1 MTDFVSTWNEESFL
15 TTPVGPLGLIAMR
28 GTEEIAGKVN
38 QWLLKWR
45 QHSEA
50 TMPGDMT
57 TTPGMGR
64 EDFLVRTT
72 CPRFGNGEGKGLIKD
87 SVRGLD
93 LYILCDVGA
102 YNCTYDMYG
111 QKVPMSPDDHYMD
124 LKRTIAAVGGKAKRI
139 TVIMPMLYGGRQHRR
154 SSRESLDCALMLQE
168 LCRMGVSNIITF
180 DAHDPRVQNA
190 IPEGG
195 FESVMPS
202 YQIFKALLKKEKTLN
217 LDKDHL
223 MIVSPDDHYMDLK
236 RTIAAVGGKAKRI
249 TVIMPM
255 LYGGRQH
262 RRASRESL
270 DCAMMLQE
278 LERMGVN
285 NIITFD
291 AHDPRVQN
299 AIPEGGFESVMP
311 SYQIFKALL
320 KKEKT
325 LRLDKDHLMIVSP
338 DEGALD
344 RNIFYASV
352 LGVDM
357 GMFYKRRDYTRIVNG
372 RNPIIAHEYM
382 GSDLDGKDVFVA
394 DDILSSGESMI
405 DVARNLKGRNANRIF
420 AAVTFPLFTNGLD
433 LYNKAYEEGLIDGV
447 ISTNLT
453 YRTPELQA
461 APWFIEADMS
471 KYISYIIATLNHDR
485 SLSRLLSPSDRI
497 NALKERYE
505 QEQIESGFKL
515 V

>member
-45 QHSEA
+45 QHTEA
-50 TMPGDMT
+50 TTMPGDMT
-57 TTPGMGR
+57 TAPGMGR
-64 EDFLVRTT
+64 EDFLIRTA

-168 LCRMGVSNIITF
+168 L
-180 DAHDPRVQNA
+180 
-190 IPEGG
+190 
-195 FESVMPS
+195 
-202 YQIFKALLKKEKTLN
+202 
-217 LDKDHL
+217 
-223 MIVSPDDHYMDLK
+223 
-236 RTIAAVGGKAKRI
+236 
-249 TVIMPM
+249 
-255 LYGGRQH
+255 
-262 RRASRESL
+262 
-270 DCAMMLQE
+270 
-278 LERMGVN
+278 ERMGVN

-299 AIPEGGFESVMP
+299 ATPEGGFENVMP

-320 KKEKT
+320 KKEKA
-325 LRLDKDHLMIVSP
+325 LQLDKEHLMIVSP

-372 RNPIIAHEYM
+372 RNPIVAHEYM
-382 GSDLDGKDVFVA
+382 GNDVAGRDIFVA

-405 DVARNLKGRNANRIF
+405 DVARNLKSRNANRIF
-420 AAVTFPLFTNGLD
+420 AAVTFPLFTNGLE

-485 SLSRLLSPSDRI
+485 SLSKLLSPSDRI
-497 NALKERYE
+497 AALKERYE
-505 QEQIESGFKL
+505 QEQVAEGIKL

>member
-45 QHSEA
+45 KHAEA
-50 TMPGDMT
+50 TTIPGDMT
-57 TTPGMGR
+57 TAPGMGR
-64 EDFLVRTT
+64 EDFLIRTS

-168 LCRMGVSNIITF
+168 LERMGVNNLITF

-190 IPEGG
+190 VPEGG
-195 FESVMPS
+195 FENVMPS
-202 YQIFKALLKKEKTLN
+202 YQIFKALLKKEKTIQ
-217 LDKDHL
+217 LDK
-223 MIVSPDDHYMDLK
+223 
-236 RTIAAVGGKAKRI
+236 
-249 TVIMPM
+249 
-255 LYGGRQH
+255 
-262 RRASRESL
+262 E
-270 DCAMMLQE
+270 
-278 LERMGVN
+278 
-285 NIITFD
+285 
-291 AHDPRVQN
+291 
-299 AIPEGGFESVMP
+299 
-311 SYQIFKALL
+311 
-320 KKEKT
+320 
-325 LRLDKDHLMIVSP
+325 HLMIVSP

-372 RNPIIAHEYM
+372 RNPIVAHEYM
-382 GSDLDGKDVFVA
+382 GNDVEGKDIFVA

-405 DVARNLKGRNANRIF
+405 DVARNLKSRNANRIF
-420 AAVTFPLFTNGLD
+420 AAVTFPLFTNGLE

-485 SLSRLLSPSDRI
+485 SLSKLLSPSDRI
-497 NALKERYE
+497 ATLKERYE
-505 QEQIESGFKL
+505 QEQVAAGIKL

>member
-45 QHSEA
+45 KHAEA
-50 TMPGDMT
+50 TTMPGDMT
-57 TTPGMGR
+57 TAPGMGR
-64 EDFLVRTT
+64 EDFLVRTS

-168 LCRMGVSNIITF
+168 L
-180 DAHDPRVQNA
+180 
-190 IPEGG
+190 
-195 FESVMPS
+195 
-202 YQIFKALLKKEKTLN
+202 
-217 LDKDHL
+217 
-223 MIVSPDDHYMDLK
+223 
-236 RTIAAVGGKAKRI
+236 
-249 TVIMPM
+249 
-255 LYGGRQH
+255 
-262 RRASRESL
+262 
-270 DCAMMLQE
+270 
-278 LERMGVN
+278 ERMGVN

-299 AIPEGGFESVMP
+299 ATPEGGFENVMP

-320 KKEKT
+320 KKEKS
-325 LRLDKDHLMIVSP
+325 LQLDKEHLMIVSP

-372 RNPIIAHEYM
+372 RNPIVAHEYM
-382 GSDLDGKDVFVA
+382 GNDVEGKDVFVA

-405 DVARNLKGRNANRIF
+405 DVARNLKSRNANRIF
-420 AAVTFPLFTNGLD
+420 AAVTFPLFTNGLE

-485 SLSRLLSPSDRI
+485 SLSKLLSPSDRI
-497 NALKERYE
+497 AMLKEKYE
-505 QEQIESGFKL
+505 KEQIEAGFKL

>member
-1 MTDFVSTWNEESFL
+1 MTDFVSTWNEASFL

-45 QHSEA
+45 QHTEE
-50 TMPGDMT
+50 TLPGDMT
-57 TTPGMGR
+57 TTPGVGR
-64 EDFLVRTT
+64 DSFLLRTS

-154 SSRESLDCALMLQE
+154 SSRESLDCA
-168 LCRMGVSNIITF
+168 
-180 DAHDPRVQNA
+180 
-190 IPEGG
+190 
-195 FESVMPS
+195 
-202 YQIFKALLKKEKTLN
+202 
-217 LDKDHL
+217 
-223 MIVSPDDHYMDLK
+223 
-236 RTIAAVGGKAKRI
+236 
-249 TVIMPM
+249 
-255 LYGGRQH
+255 
-262 RRASRESL
+262 
-270 DCAMMLQE
+270 MMLQE
-278 LERMGVN
+278 LSRMGVN

-299 AIPEGGFESVMP
+299 ATPEGGFENVMP

-320 KKEKT
+320 RRRKD
-325 LRLDKDHLMIVSP
+325 LMLDKDHLMIVSP

-344 RNIFYASV
+344 RNIFYATV

-372 RNPIIAHEYM
+372 RNPIVAHEYM
-382 GSDLDGKDVFVA
+382 GNDLDGKDVFVA
-394 DDILSSGESMI
+394 DDILSSGESII
-405 DVARNLKGRNANRIF
+405 DVARQLKKRNANRIF
-420 AAVTFPLFTNGLD
+420 AAVTFPLFTNGLE

-485 SLSRLLSPSDRI
+485 SLSKLLTPYDRI
-497 NALKERYE
+497 HTLMERYT
-505 QEQIESGFKL
+505 QEQIELGIRL
-515 V
+515 G

>member
-45 QHSEA
+45 KHTEA

-64 EDFLVRTT
+64 DDFLVRTT

-154 SSRESLDCALMLQE
+154 SARESLDCALMLQE
-168 LCRMGVSNIITF
+168 LERMGVNNLITF

-190 IPEGG
+190 VPEGG

-202 YQIFKALLKKEKTLN
+202 YQIFKALLRKEKNLQ
-217 LDKDHL
+217 LDK
-223 MIVSPDDHYMDLK
+223 
-236 RTIAAVGGKAKRI
+236 
-249 TVIMPM
+249 
-255 LYGGRQH
+255 
-262 RRASRESL
+262 E
-270 DCAMMLQE
+270 
-278 LERMGVN
+278 
-285 NIITFD
+285 
-291 AHDPRVQN
+291 
-299 AIPEGGFESVMP
+299 
-311 SYQIFKALL
+311 
-320 KKEKT
+320 
-325 LRLDKDHLMIVSP
+325 HLMIVSP

-372 RNPIIAHEYM
+372 RNPIVAHEYM
-382 GSDLDGKDVFVA
+382 GADLDGKDVFVS
-394 DDILSSGESMI
+394 DDILSSGESII
-405 DVARNLKGRNANRIF
+405 DVARNLKKRNANRIF
-420 AAVTFPLFTNGLD
+420 AAVTFPLFTNGLEQF
-433 LYNKAYEEGLIDGV
+433 NKAYEEGLIDGV

-485 SLSRLLSPSDRI
+485 SLSKLLMPSDRI
-497 NALKERYE
+497 HTLIENYTAE
-505 QEQIESGFKL
+505 QKAAAE
-515 V
+515 

>member
-1 MTDFVSTWNEESFL
+1 MTDFVSTLNEESFL

-45 QHSEA
+45 KHAEA
-50 TMPGDMT
+50 TTIPGDMT
-57 TTPGMGR
+57 TAPGMGR
-64 EDFLVRTT
+64 EDFLIRTS

-154 SSRESLDCALMLQE
+154 ASRESLDCAL
-168 LCRMGVSNIITF
+168 
-180 DAHDPRVQNA
+180 
-190 IPEGG
+190 
-195 FESVMPS
+195 
-202 YQIFKALLKKEKTLN
+202 
-217 LDKDHL
+217 
-223 MIVSPDDHYMDLK
+223 
-236 RTIAAVGGKAKRI
+236 
-249 TVIMPM
+249 
-255 LYGGRQH
+255 
-262 RRASRESL
+262 
-270 DCAMMLQE
+270 MLQE

-299 AIPEGGFESVMP
+299 ATPEGGFENVMP

-325 LRLDKDHLMIVSP
+325 LQLDKEHLMIVSP

-372 RNPIIAHEYM
+372 RNPIVAHEYM
-382 GSDLDGKDVFVA
+382 GNDVDGKDVFVA

-405 DVARNLKGRNANRIF
+405 DVARNLKKRNANRIF
-420 AAVTFPLFTNGLD
+420 AAVTFPLFTNGLE

-485 SLSRLLSPSDRI
+485 SLSKLLSPSDRI
-497 NALKERYE
+497 AALKARYE
-505 QEQIESGFKL
+505 QEQIENGFKL